1 MDLFEEKISSKLI
14 HNGDF
19 LVLNKDTVLLPNGK
33 TSTREFVTHPGAAC
47 VVAVD
52 EDDNILMVKQYRYPV
67 SKVMYEVPAGKLDS
81 GEEPINCAR
90 RELEEET
97 GYKAN
102 NFDLIGSLYPA
113 PAYSNEIIYIYL
125 ATKLTKTNMSL
136 DEDEFLVCEKIKISK
151 VLEMIMNG
159 QITDA
164 KTQIAVLKYLQ
175 LNNN

>member
-1 MDLFEEKISSKLI
+1 
-14 HNGDF
+14 
-19 LVLNKDTVLLPNGK
+19 
-33 TSTREFVTHPGAAC
+33 
-47 VVAVD
+47 
-52 EDDNILMVKQYRYPV
+52 MVKQYRYPV

-81 GEEPINCAR
+81 GEEPINCAK

-125 ATKLTKTNMSL
+125 ATKLSKTNMNL

-151 VLEMIMNG
+151 VLEMILNG

-164 KTQIAVLKYLQ
+164 KTQIAVLKYLH

>member
-47 VVAVD
+47 IVAVD

-81 GEEPINCAR
+81 GEEPINCAK

-125 ATKLTKTNMSL
+125 ATKLSKTNMNL

-151 VLEMIMNG
+151 VLEMILNG

>member
-1 MDLFEEKISSKLI
+1 MDLFEEKISAKLI

-19 LVLNKDTVLLPNGK
+19 LVLNKDTVLLPDGK
-33 TSTREFVTHPGAAC
+33 TSTREFVIHPGASC
-47 VVAVD
+47 IVAVD
-52 EDDNILMVKQYRYPV
+52 EDDNILMVKQYRYPI
-67 SKVMYEVPAGKLDS
+67 SKIMYEVPAGKLDF
-81 GEEPINCAR
+81 GEDPINCAK

-125 ATKLTKTNMSL
+125 ATELIKTNMNL
-136 DEDEFLVCEKIKISK
+136 DEDEFLVCEKIKINK
-151 VLEMIMNG
+151 VLEMIMSG

-175 LNNN
+175 LKNN

>member
-47 VVAVD
+47 IVAVD
-52 EDDNILMVKQYRYPV
+52 EEDNILMVKQYRYPI

-81 GEEPINCAR
+81 GEEPINCAK

-125 ATKLTKTNMSL
+125 ATKLSKTNMNL

-164 KTQIAVLKYLQ
+164 KTQIAVLKYLH

>member
-33 TSTREFVTHPGAAC
+33 TSTREFITHPGAAC

-52 EDDNILMVKQYRYPV
+52 EDDNILMVKQYRYPI
-67 SKVMYEVPAGKLDS
+67 SKIMYEVPAGKLDF
-81 GEEPINCAR
+81 GEDPINCAK

-125 ATKLTKTNMSL
+125 ATELIKTNMNL
-136 DEDEFLVCEKIKISK
+136 DEDEFLVCEKIKINK
-151 VLEMIMNG
+151 VLEMIMSG

-175 LNNN
+175 LKNN

>member
-47 VVAVD
+47 IVAVD
-52 EDDNILMVKQYRYPV
+52 EDDNILMVKQYRYPI

-81 GEEPINCAR
+81 GEEPINCAK

-125 ATKLTKTNMSL
+125 ATKLSKTNMNL

-164 KTQIAVLKYLQ
+164 KTQIAVLKYLH

>member
-47 VVAVD
+47 VVAVN

>member
-47 VVAVD
+47 IVAVD

-81 GEEPINCAR
+81 GEEPINCAK

-125 ATKLTKTNMSL
+125 ATKLSKTNMNL

-151 VLEMIMNG
+151 VLEMILNG

-164 KTQIAVLKYLQ
+164 KTQIAVLKYLH

>member
-14 HNGDF
+14 HNGNF

-47 VVAVD
+47 IVAVD
-52 EDDNILMVKQYRYPV
+52 EDDNILMVKQYRYPI
-67 SKVMYEVPAGKLDS
+67 SKMMYEVPAGKLDF
-81 GEEPINCAR
+81 GEDPINCAK

-125 ATKLTKTNMSL
+125 ATELIKTNMNL
-136 DEDEFLVCEKIKISK
+136 DEDEFLVCEKIKINK
-151 VLEMIMNG
+151 VLEMIMRG
-159 QITDA
+159 QIIDA

-175 LNNN
+175 LKNN

>member
-47 VVAVD
+47 IVAVD

-67 SKVMYEVPAGKLDS
+67 SKVMYEEPAGKLDS
-81 GEEPINCAR
+81 GEEPINCAK

-125 ATKLTKTNMSL
+125 ATKLSKTNMNL

-151 VLEMIMNG
+151 VLEMILNG

-164 KTQIAVLKYLQ
+164 KTQIAVLKYLH

>member
-33 TSTREFVTHPGAAC
+33 TSTREFVTHPGATC
-47 VVAVD
+47 IVAVD
-52 EDDNILMVKQYRYPV
+52 EDDNILMVKQYRYPI
-67 SKVMYEVPAGKLDS
+67 SKIMYEVPAGKLDF
-81 GEEPINCAR
+81 GEDPINCAK

-125 ATKLTKTNMSL
+125 ATELIKTNL
-136 DEDEFLVCEKIKISK
+136 NLAEDEFLVCEKIKINK
-151 VLEMIMNG
+151 VLEMIMSG

-175 LNNN
+175 LKNN

>member
-1 MDLFEEKISSKLI
+1 MDLFEKKISSKLI
-14 HNGDF
+14 HSGDF